1 MPNCP
6 GAELSVFSL
15 GTKFSVAKLS
25 GAKLSY
31 NLCDMGPPKLS
42 FSSLSTFYFKHDFST
57 HRRGILN
64 KIKKNSVY
72 SSLREQPRSHLWS

>member
-31 NLCDMGPPKLS
+31 NLCDMGPPP

-57 HRRGILN
+57 HRRGSLN
-64 KIKKNSVY
+64 KIKKNSVCF
-72 SSLREQPRSHLWS
+72 SLREQPRSHLWS